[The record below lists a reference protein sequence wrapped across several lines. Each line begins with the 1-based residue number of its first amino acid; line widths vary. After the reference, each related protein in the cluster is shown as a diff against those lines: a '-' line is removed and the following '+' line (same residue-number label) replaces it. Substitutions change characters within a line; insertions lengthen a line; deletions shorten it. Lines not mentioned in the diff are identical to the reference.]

1 MKKLFALLM
10 ALVLTAAMMT
20 SAMAYTAVKPT
31 NGQPAI
37 THTLELTSDDM
48 DSLAYDIEYSFAVG
62 AAEVVQPEGVTDTAK
77 AVTGA
82 PTIANIKYTSEDTF
96 SEGNKTCTKE
106 LQIDWAGVS
115 IMEPGVYRW
124 PVDKSFTDTDPADNP
139 SNGKPATYL
148 FAYVIDNN
156 GKLQVETVG
165 LTTDG
170 TLSDA
175 AGKGNFEDTYPIN
188 TLDLSIGKTVTGNQ
202 GSREQ
207 YFKFTV
213 NLNAPAAIDAT
224 YPITGIDEQVP
235 ATAYHT
241 AKTNPTTVTLEG
253 GKATVELWLKHNQM
267 AKIVGL
273 LYGTSY
279 TVVESENAGYEVT
292 SVITGDTADI
302 TADGPTAGD
311 TSLQSDSIV
320 AFTNN
325 KEATVPTGI
334 VLESGAPIFGIL
346 LAMGLMLVMFIGK
359 RREEAA

>member
-37 THTLELTSDDM
+37 THTLTLTSDGM
-48 DSLAYDIEYSFAVG
+48 TSLAYDIEYSFAVG
-62 AAEVVQPEGVTDTAK
+62 AAEVVQPEGVTNVSK

-82 PTIANIKYTSEDTF
+82 PTIANIKYTPEDTF
-96 SEGNKTCTKE
+96 SADNKTCTKE
-106 LQIDWAGVS
+106 LQIDWSGVS

-124 PVDKSFTDTDPADNP
+124 PVTKSFTDTDKVDDP
-139 SNGKPATYL
+139 SNEKPGTYL

-156 GKLQVETVG
+156 GQLQVETVG
-165 LTTDG
+165 LTTAKE
-170 TLSDA
+170 LDA
-175 AGKGNFEDTYPIN
+175 TGDKGDFKDTYPIN
-188 TLDLSIGKTVTGNQ
+188 TLDLSVSKTVTGNQ

-207 YFKFTV
+207 YFKFTISM
-213 NLNAPAAIDAT
+213 NAPAAVDAT
-224 YPITGIDEQVP
+224 YPITGIDVQVP

-241 AKTNPTTVTLEG
+241 AKTNPTSVTLED
-253 GKATVELWLKHNQM
+253 GKATVELWLKHNQT

-279 TVVESENAGYEVT
+279 TIVESENAGYTVT
-292 SVITGDTADI
+292 SVITGDSADI
-302 TADGPTAGD
+302 TEDGATAGD
-311 TSLQSDSIV
+311 TSLQADSTV

-334 VLESGAPIFGIL
+334 VLESSAPVFGIL
-346 LAMGLMLVMFIGK
+346 LAMGLMIVMFIGK

>member
-37 THTLELTSDDM
+37 THTLTLTGDDM

-62 AAEVVQPEGVTDTAK
+62 AAEVVQPEGVTDASK
-77 AVTGA
+77 AVTGV
-82 PTIANIKYTSEDTF
+82 PTIANIKYGPDDTF
-96 SEGNKTCTKE
+96 AADNKSCTKE
-106 LQIDWAGVS
+106 LEIDWSGVS

-124 PVDKSFTDTDPADNP
+124 PVTKSFTDTDAADDP
-139 SNGKPATYL
+139 SNEKPSTYL
-148 FAYVIDNN
+148 FAHVIDNN
-156 GKLQVETVG
+156 GQLSVDTVG
-165 LTTDG
+165 LTTVKE
-170 TLSDA
+170 LNSKE
-175 AGKGNFEDTYPIN
+175 GKGNFEDTYPIN
-188 TLDLSIGKTVTGNQ
+188 TLDLSVSKTVTGNQ

-207 YFKFTV
+207 YFKFTI
-213 NLNAPAAIDAT
+213 NLNAPAAIDAI
-224 YPITGIDEQVP
+224 YPITGIDELVP

-241 AKTNPTTVTLEG
+241 AKTNPANVTLEG
-253 GKATVELWLKHNQM
+253 GKATVELWLKHNQT

-279 TVVESENAGYEVT
+279 TIVESENAGYTVT
-292 SVITGDTADI
+292 SAITGDTADT
-302 TADGPTAGD
+302 TAEGPTAGD
-311 TSLQSDSIV
+311 TSLTVDSIV

-334 VLESGAPIFGIL
+334 VLESGAPIYGLL
-346 LAMGLMLVMFIGK
+346 LAMGLAVVMFIGK
-359 RREEAA
+359 RKEEAA